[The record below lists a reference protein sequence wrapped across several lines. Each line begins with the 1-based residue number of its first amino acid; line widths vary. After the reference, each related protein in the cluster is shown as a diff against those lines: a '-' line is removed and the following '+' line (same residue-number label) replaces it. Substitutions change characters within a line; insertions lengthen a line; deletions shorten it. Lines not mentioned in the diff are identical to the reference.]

1 MGGFVGWCPG
11 PLARWDYR
19 LCMTKAMV
27 DANLMEIM
35 LIPAQATRL
44 RNAMIAQQQACP
56 IPGTERR
63 A

>member
-1 MGGFVGWCPG
+1 
-11 PLARWDYR
+11 
-19 LCMTKAMV
+19 MTKAIV